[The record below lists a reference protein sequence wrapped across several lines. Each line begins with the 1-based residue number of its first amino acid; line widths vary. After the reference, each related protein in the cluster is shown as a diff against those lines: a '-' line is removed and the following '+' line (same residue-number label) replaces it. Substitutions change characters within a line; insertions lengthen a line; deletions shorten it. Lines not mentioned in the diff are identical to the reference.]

1 MIIFR
6 SDLFNFNQLYR
17 DVNKEVSVKGLR
29 NDVRYW
35 SESGLGSESIDL
47 EMDISYGLLSLIF
60 VFSSVLETLY
70 STIEVRRGAEER
82 WKEGL

>member
-1 MIIFR
+1 M
-6 SDLFNFNQLYR
+6 
-17 DVNKEVSVKGLR
+17 
-29 NDVRYW
+29 RYW

-70 STIEVRRGAEER
+70 STIEVRTGAEER